1 MVGKTIAIVLRRE
14 ATMATFTEIEPC
26 YSVSSTAVVVV
37 LVGINTGWLQLQQL
51 TARSHPADDCQHQA
65 LTDQWPHQPVK
76 PERASPSQWRN
87 EGGGAKG
94 QLLLTQQTRGAKH
107 PYQKHYFHE

>member
-1 MVGKTIAIVLRRE
+1 VVGKTSAFILQCE

-87 EGGGAKG
+87 EGGGKG
-94 QLLLTQQTRGAKH
+94 AVAPGATDEGCKT
-107 PYQKHYFHE
+107 PLPKTLFS

>member
-1 MVGKTIAIVLRRE
+1 
-14 ATMATFTEIEPC
+14 MATFTEIEPC

-76 PERASPSQWRN
+76 PERVSPSQWRT
-87 EGGGAKG
+87 EGGGGKG
-94 QLLLTQQTRGAKH
+94 TVAPDATDEGRKTPLPKTL
-107 PYQKHYFHE
+107 FS